1 MSTAQQSP
9 AHDAHAFNHHR
20 APAISVDNL
29 TRTYQGKNKKKDAYT
44 AVKNVSF
51 TVYPGEVYGLLGT
64 NGAGK
69 TSSLEVIEGLAPAT
83 DGTITVLGKDP
94 VADRKEIRPELGIM
108 LQSGGLP
115 KELTVAETMR
125 MWAGTCSK
133 PLPTEQVLG
142 EVDLNH
148 RTGVRVGS
156 LSGGE
161 QRRLDLACALLND
174 PSVVILDEPTTGLD
188 PESRSRTWELLA
200 NLKSRG
206 VTMILTTHY
215 LEEAERLADRIAIMH
230 AGEIAVEGRLDELV
244 ANEGAEISFTLPR
257 DGNGNRQGVFPSFPG
272 AQVTRDGEKLRIET
286 SRLQDDTHRLLDWAA
301 TNGVVFE
308 TFTARPA
315 SLERV
320 FTKIAGRQTS
330 V

>member
-1 MSTAQQSP
+1 MSTTGT
-9 AHDAHAFNHHR
+9 
-20 APAISVDNL
+20 APVINVHEL
-29 TRTYQGKNKKKDAYT
+29 TRTYQSKKNDAYT
-44 AVKNVSF
+44 AVDGISF
-51 TVYPGEVYGLLGT
+51 EVNQGEVYGLLGT

-69 TSSLEVIEGLAPAT
+69 TSTLEIVEGLAAPSS
-83 DGTITVLGKDP
+83 GSVRVLDMDP
-94 VADRKEIRPELGIM
+94 VADREHIRPELGIM

-115 KELTVAETMR
+115 KELTVAETMA
-125 MWAGTCSK
+125 MWAGTCST
-133 PLPTEQVLG
+133 PLPVSDVLG

-200 NLKSRG
+200 ALKNRG

-215 LEEAERLADRIAIMH
+215 LEEAERLADRIAIMNN
-230 AGEIAVEGRLDELV
+230 GSIAVEGRLDEL
-244 ANEGAEISFTLPR
+244 AATEGAEISFTLPR
-257 DGNGNRQGVFPSFPG
+257 IGSGHGALDVFPTFPG
-272 AQVTRDGEKLRIET
+272 AQVTRDGEQLRIET
-286 SRLQDDTHRLLDWAA
+286 SHLQQDTHRLLDWAA
-301 TNGVVFE
+301 ANDVALGNFS
-308 TFTARPA
+308 ARPA

-320 FTKIAGRQTS
+320 FSRIAGAA